1 MAISNVQ
8 PAFTQGVA
16 ISTGAT
22 SASATTDDVVEQGQT
37 TAQSCAYNAQS
48 NSQIENCENYGDSDV
63 GDYVADESKARE
75 VNAAFNKGFTDVH
88 NSAKLASQHMLA
100 GNKFFYKHLAKFTAW
115 YHCVEGTKYLKEL
128 VKEKT
133 QKEYRDKVNHG
144 INFAPIIDA
153 VWFGIDRTDLP
164 VNKTN
169 RISRALNR
177 LYEAYGEKFAFA
189 PDAEDALVQYIVNM
203 GGVSGLVTY
212 GNNKVKPE
220 DVPDLIEDKKINA
233 KAAALVRV
241 GVEKAQKASVDFFKA
256 KTNLNAASFA
266 NDIDVNKDDMALV
279 LVKKDG
285 QTSYSVIDTIID
297 NDQVTNAA
305 AKTYLGQYNAL
316 PPAIRFIVETV
327 ATQVCPVEQ
336 GGTYGQLLNEANKHM
351 TADGKKS
358 VRRLAYK
365 HQEGTFLLSNIR
377 SRMGLVTV
385 ATPKLTILDGAID
398 DVAMTIPSRR
408 MLETYLIGPK
418 NFCLLDFAK
427 DIGAGPIPQSDSSDF
442 THGTNIGVLTEKTKN
457 DNTKVPILFG
467 RESLN
472 QQPFD
477 QVDVIDDGN
486 KKPIW
491 ERSVSASWFKTFNA
505 AFTHNWVNSHAR
517 HVNRPHQSVL
527 EVLFRQSS
535 LLVKFFNIDNEAD
548 LSSMIPLPAGSS
560 TDGYRCR
567 YLSKDIAV
575 AMLQLGELP
584 LIGQATLSVY
594 QNYLRISYE
603 TEVGNYSIYLPA
615 VNSTGEQIEGGFGQY
630 TLQSIIP
637 EDDLI
642 EAEFGDECNGND
654 GEGEL

>member
-8 PAFTQGVA
+8 PAFTQEVA
-16 ISTGAT
+16 VSTNAT
-22 SASATTDDVVEQGQT
+22 SASANSADVGEQGQT
-37 TAQSCAYNAQS
+37 TTQSCAYDAQS

-63 GDYVADESKARE
+63 GDYVADESKSRE
-75 VNAAFNKGFTDVH
+75 VNAVFNKGFTDVH
-88 NSAKLASQHMLA
+88 NSAKLASQHMLSA
-100 GNKFFYKHLAKFTAW
+100 NKFFYKHLAKFTVW
-115 YHCVEGTKYLKEL
+115 YHSVKGTKYLQDL

-133 QKEYRDKVNHG
+133 KKEYHNKVNHG

-169 RISRALNR
+169 RISRALNS
-177 LYEAYGEKFAFA
+177 LYAAYGEKFAYA
-189 PDAEDALVQYIVNM
+189 PDVEDALVQYIVDM

-212 GNNKVKPE
+212 GSNKVKPE

-233 KAAALVRV
+233 KAAALVKV
-241 GVEKAQKASVDFFKA
+241 GVQKAQKASVDFFKS
-256 KTNLNAASFA
+256 KTNMNAASFA
-266 NDIDVNKDDMALV
+266 NDIDVNKDEMALV

-285 QTSYSVIDTIID
+285 KTSYSVIDTITE
-297 NDQVTNAA
+297 NEQVTSAV

-316 PPAIRFIVETV
+316 PAAIRFIVETV

-336 GGTYGQLLNEANKHM
+336 RGTYGQLLNEANKHM

-365 HQEGTFLLSNIR
+365 HRDGTFLLSNIR

-385 ATPKLTILDGAID
+385 AKPKLTILDGAVD
-398 DVAMTIPSRR
+398 DVAMLTLSRR

-418 NFCLLDFAK
+418 NYCLLDFAK
-427 DIGAGPIPQSDSSDF
+427 DIGAGPIPQSDSSNF
-442 THGTNIGVLTEKTKN
+442 THSINIDVLTEKTKN
-457 DNTKVPILFG
+457 NNTKVSILFD
-467 RESLN
+467 RESLK

-477 QVDVIDDGN
+477 QVDVIDDGA

-491 ERSVSASWFKTFNA
+491 ERSVSASWFKKFNA
-505 AFTHNWVNSHAR
+505 TFTHNWVNSHAR

-535 LLVKFFNIDNEAD
+535 LLVKFFNIDNEAE

-575 AMLQLGELP
+575 VMLQLGELP
-584 LIGQATLSVY
+584 LIGQATLSVH
-594 QNYLRISYE
+594 QHYLRISYE
-603 TEVGNYSIYLPA
+603 TDVGNYSIYLPA
-615 VNSTGEQIEGGFGQY
+615 VNSTGEQIGGGFGQY